1 MAQRSAGSGNAAE
14 TLSLL
19 DDATSLLL
27 TIRDGQLRVQAKLLM
42 DIARIVGA
50 IDSSRGFKTLKAAI
64 DLVNA
69 SAAMP
74 VDPKAQSRYT
84 GEVHPTDSISLFCT
98 DLRVFEVLSRAD
110 YFQTLKLTQA
120 FNDKALSLAAE
131 LAVIRAGLSK

>member
-1 MAQRSAGSGNAAE
+1 
-14 TLSLL
+14 
-19 DDATSLLL
+19 
-27 TIRDGQLRVQAKLLM
+27 VQAKLLM

-64 DLVNA
+64 DLINA
-69 SAAMP
+69 SAEMP

-84 GEVHPTDSISLFCT
+84 REVHPTDSIGLFCT

-120 FNDKALSLAAE
+120 FNDKALSLATE
-131 LAVIRAGLSK
+131 LAVIRPELSK